1 VSAQAAP
8 PGGWKHWSATMSY
21 NARCWTQQAAALA
34 AAMIFLTG
42 CEGVGFEAPPS
53 ICPPMVDYN
62 RAEQLRVAEE
72 LVALPEGALIVEWM
86 ADYAVLRSQVR
97 SCTKRRA

>member
-1 VSAQAAP
+1 
-8 PGGWKHWSATMSY
+8 
-21 NARCWTQQAAALA
+21 
-34 AAMIFLTG
+34 MIFLNG
-42 CEGVGFEAPPS
+42 CEAVGFDATPS
-53 ICPPMVDYN
+53 ICPPMVDYS

-97 SCTKRRA
+97 SCTKPRA